1 MHIEAILRQC
11 SIGEIASVEALPL
24 SYSHL
29 SYCIKTVSGAS
40 FFVKL
45 YNKDVQ
51 AFVSAEREV
60 QVWRLAAQQGLAPQL
75 IHVDATYRFVVAEF
89 IEAEL
94 YQGCAQHQALLSTT
108 LRHFHQLEAS
118 LSGSVVSL
126 TEILKTY
133 QAKLDPQSQY
143 VCAQNEVMQRAYHA
157 AKQLESASLPLG
169 LCHMDLYTDHMLFT
183 HDQCYLIDFE
193 YAQKSYRVLDFASLG
208 LDDPSF
214 LDAALIQ
221 DLSDEEVMSLGD
233 AKIYLWGLSWFWYQY
248 MYQVRGDK
256 RFLQQAEDV
265 YQNMMT

>member
-1 MHIEAILRQC
+1 MHIEAILRQFP
-11 SIGEIASVEALPL
+11 IGEVASVEALPL

-29 SYCIKTVSGAS
+29 SYRIKTVSGAS
-40 FFVKL
+40 FFVKQ

-51 AFVSAEREV
+51 AFVKAEKEI
-60 QVWRLAAQQGLAPQL
+60 QVWRLAAKKGLAPQL

-89 IEAEL
+89 IEAQL
-94 YQGCAQHQALLSTT
+94 YQGGVQHQALLSTT
-108 LRHFHQLEAS
+108 LRQFHQLGAS
-118 LSGSVVSL
+118 LNGTVLSL
-126 TEILKTY
+126 TETLMTY
-133 QAKLDPQSQY
+133 QAKLDPQRKH

-157 AKQLESASLPLG
+157 AKQLEAASLPLG

-221 DLSDEEVMSLGD
+221 DLSDDEVMSLD
-233 AKIYLWGLSWFWYQY
+233 NAKIYLWGLSWFWYQY
-248 MYQVRGDK
+248 MYQVRGDE
-256 RFLQQAEDV
+256 RFLQQAEGV
-265 YQNMMT
+265 YRKMTT